1 MNTFLIYIGVAI
13 AILVGM
19 IFVFKPEFSMI
30 TGAKNLNSRIMSI
43 TPSGDLV
50 LSDNTVSNINYYIEK
65 MKTDLGTQIEE
76 AVKKE
81 KGERE
86 QAINTTNGNLSSL
99 VNDVKNNYVRYEDEM
114 QIAGTYG
121 CGTYRNISTYVRGHS
136 NLVGTAPDG
145 DNDPNTRF
153 VIRKRCGGCDTKWGA
168 RNKTLNVQRGDKA
181 AHGCAGF

>member
-30 TGAKNLNSRIMSI
+30 TGTKNLNSRIMSI

-50 LSDNTVSNINYYIEK
+50 LSDNTVSNINFYIEK

-99 VNDVKNNYVRYEDEM
+99 VNDVKNNGGDIWEFYKGKIYPFKGQLEIWYQNNKSFFVDI
-114 QIAGTYG
+114 QLIF
-121 CGTYRNISTYVRGHS
+121 
-136 NLVGTAPDG
+136 LTAWVILFPDSKLFEKWFK
-145 DNDPNTRF
+145 DLP
-153 VIRKRCGGCDTKWGA
+153 KRS
-168 RNKTLNVQRGDKA
+168 
-181 AHGCAGF
+181 F